1 MRLVSS
7 CGQFP
12 VGEEIRT
19 RSFAEADFAMF
30 AERLREETAL
40 LRYLFE
46 NRGLS
51 QREHVAGFELEAW
64 LVDGEGRA
72 HPDNAVFLERLKHGL
87 VVPELAKF
95 NVEINGS
102 PTSLQGKSFS
112 RLHDELRATW
122 TKCVNCARMIDVH
135 LLQIGI
141 LPTISVDDLHTGNMS
156 GMTRFAALNE
166 QVLERRGGAPFQI
179 DISGLT
185 RLQRTHPNVLLE
197 AAATSF
203 QVHLQVQPEHAA
215 ALYNASLLASAAC
228 VGAATNSP
236 MFLGKQLWMETR
248 IPVFEQSVDVG
259 ADGFK
264 HVTFGSGYVQQSL
277 FEVFEENLAAYQ
289 PLIPQ
294 VDDAAPS
301 RFAHLRLHNGTI
313 WRWNRPLVGFDYDGT
328 PHLRLE
334 HRVIPAGP
342 SLIDNIANAA
352 FFYGLVLNFAEEIEA
367 LRDEIPF
374 AAAKRNFYRAAR
386 HGIDA
391 EVHWRGGEVA
401 HLKDLILR
409 ELLPRARLGLLSQN
423 IPESE
428 VQEFL
433 HIVARR
439 VELAQTGAH
448 FMRAWLAKHGAHYE
462 RLVLAYLDRQ
472 TEGAPVYQWRI

>member
-1 MRLVSS
+1 M
-7 CGQFP
+7 
-12 VGEEIRT
+12 GEEIRT
-19 RSFAEADFAMF
+19 RSFAEEDFAVF
-30 AERLREETAL
+30 AERLREETEL

-64 LVDGEGRA
+64 LVDQEGRA
-72 HPDNAVFLERLKHGL
+72 RPDNAVFLKRLKHGL

-102 PTSLQGKSFS
+102 PTSLQGKAFS
-112 RLHDELRATW
+112 RLNDELLATW
-122 TKCVNCARMIDVH
+122 TKCVNCARMLGAHV
-135 LLQIGI
+135 LQIGI
-141 LPTISVDDLHTGNMS
+141 LPTIQVEDLHTDNMS
-156 GMTRFAALNE
+156 GMTRFAALND

-179 DISGLT
+179 DIRGEA
-185 RLQRTHPNVLLE
+185 RLRRTHPNVLLE

-203 QVHLQVQPEHAA
+203 QVHLQVKPESAA

-259 ADGFK
+259 ADDFK
-264 HVTFGSGYVQQSL
+264 HVTFGSGYVRDSL
-277 FEVFEENLAAYQ
+277 FEVFAENLASYQ

-301 RFAHLRLHNGTI
+301 RFAHLRLHNGTV

-352 FFYGLVLNFAEEIEA
+352 FFYGLVLNFAEEIDA
-367 LRDEIPF
+367 LGEEIPF
-374 AAAKRNFYRAAR
+374 AEARRNFYRAAR
-386 HGIDA
+386 HGTDA
-391 EVHWRGGEVA
+391 QVRWRGGEVTR
-401 HLKDLILR
+401 LKDLLLR
-409 ELLPRARLGLLSQN
+409 ELLPRARLGLLSEN

-428 VQEFL
+428 VHEFL

-439 VELAQTGAH
+439 VEQDQTGAH
-448 FMRAWLAKHGAHYE
+448 WMRSWLGEHGDDHHG
-462 RLVLAYLDRQ
+462 LVLAYLDRQ
-472 TEGAPVYQWRI
+472 TDGAPVHEWSV